1 MIVLHS
7 DSLLKHFCLCID
19 DNIPIE
25 RHIITANE
33 GNAVAL
39 AAGYHLATGK
49 LPLVYMQNSGL
60 GNSVNPLLS
69 LCDPEVY
76 SIPMLLLIGWR
87 GEPGIYDE
95 PQHVKQGKV
104 QLDLLKTLDIPY
116 VIISKEEENVEGK
129 IAKSVENA
137 IEQKIE
143 GMKYIIIGHLLPELI
158 KKESLW
164 KIFVLRCEPNILIS
178 RYKLRNYE
186 ESKIKDNIVSE
197 LIGTICYES
206 IMKYGENITFEI
218 DVSNQSVDSI
228 VNEIHNKISNE
239 IKVTKNI
246 DWLESA
252 YKSENLRE
260 YLN

>member
-1 MIVLHS
+1 MNSIG
-7 DSLLKHFCLCID
+7 
-19 DNIPIE
+19 
-25 RHIITANE
+25 IT
-33 GNAVAL
+33 GNL
-39 AAGYHLATGK
+39 GTGK
-49 LPLVYMQNSGL
+49 KTNASKLSEKINMKIFDINKFIIENKYGQYEKGQLIIRD
-60 GNSVNPLLS
+60 VNQ
-69 LCDPEVY
+69 
-76 SIPMLLLIGWR
+76 I
-87 GEPGIYDE
+87 
-95 PQHVKQGKV
+95 
-104 QLDLLKTLDIPY
+104 
-116 VIISKEEENVEGK
+116 
-129 IAKSVENA
+129 ENA

-143 GMKYIIIGHLLPELI
+143 GKKYIIIGHLLPELI

>member
-1 MIVLHS
+1 M
-7 DSLLKHFCLCID
+7 
-19 DNIPIE
+19 
-25 RHIITANE
+25 
-33 GNAVAL
+33 
-39 AAGYHLATGK
+39 
-49 LPLVYMQNSGL
+49 
-60 GNSVNPLLS
+60 
-69 LCDPEVY
+69 
-76 SIPMLLLIGWR
+76 
-87 GEPGIYDE
+87 
-95 PQHVKQGKV
+95 
-104 QLDLLKTLDIPY
+104 
-116 VIISKEEENVEGK
+116 
-129 IAKSVENA
+129 
-137 IEQKIE
+137 
-143 GMKYIIIGHLLPELI
+143 
-158 KKESLW
+158 
-164 KIFVLRCEPNILIS
+164 IS